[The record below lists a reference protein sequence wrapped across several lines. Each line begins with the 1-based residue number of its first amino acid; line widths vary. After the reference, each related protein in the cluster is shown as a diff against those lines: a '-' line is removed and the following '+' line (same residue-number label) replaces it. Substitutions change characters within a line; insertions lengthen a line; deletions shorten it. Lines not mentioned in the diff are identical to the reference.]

1 MKSRGRIIEILIVIA
16 LHISALNAV
25 AFGRLLP
32 PMGAADWTHLQNK
45 PDAIV
50 GSVIE
55 TNAAGKSAKIRTDS
69 GEVVALKV
77 DDNTTCVRIPAG
89 EKSLSKAIAI
99 QFAEVAV
106 GDRVLAHGQ
115 KAGNEFLGQRLIVL
129 TKSEIEKKRE
139 RDLEEWRQRG
149 IGGIV
154 RGVNAQTGEIDLELR
169 GQGAGSRVSVAS
181 SAAQF
186 RRYSPGSLSFEDA
199 APSNLSELKAG
210 DQLRALGDKT
220 SDGRSFKAETVV
232 SGAFKTIG
240 ATVVEINLQA
250 NELKVVTLD
259 KKEPLIISIT
269 KDTTVSRIP
278 QPVAVTLAQK
288 AAAASRPPASGPA
301 PGTQR
306 PAATQNID
314 VQQVIDSLPKISA
327 ADLKPGDVL
336 AVTSAVEKDP
346 SRLTAIKL
354 VAGVD
359 LVLKAMAPQPGRPQ
373 TIRLSAGLPSVFDF
387 SVVQ

>member
-1 MKSRGRIIEILIVIA
+1 MTA
-16 LHISALNAV
+16 LLTIS
-25 AFGRLLP
+25 
-32 PMGAADWTHLQNK
+32 GAAICARSQNK

-55 TNAAGKSAKIRTDS
+55 VNAAGKSAKIRTDS
-69 GEVVALKV
+69 GEVVAVKV
-77 DDNTTCVRIPAG
+77 DDDTTCVRIPAG
-89 EKSLSKAIAI
+89 EKSLGKANAI

-106 GDRVLAHGQ
+106 GDRVLAHGT
-115 KAGNEFLGQRLIVL
+115 KAGSEFLGQRLIVL

-139 RDLEEWRQRG
+139 RDLDEWRQRG

-169 GQGAGSRVSVAS
+169 GQEAGSRMSVAS
-181 SAAQF
+181 AAAEF
-186 RRYSPGSLSFEDA
+186 RRYSSGSLRFEDA
-199 APSNLSELKAG
+199 GPSNLSELKAG
-210 DQLRALGDKT
+210 DQLRALGDK
-220 SDGRSFKAETVV
+220 SADGRSFKAETIV

-240 ATVVEINLQA
+240 ATVVEINLQT
-250 NELKVVTLD
+250 NELKVTTLD

-278 QPVAVTLAQK
+278 QPIAVTLAQK
-288 AAAASRPPASGPA
+288 AVAANRPPAPGPA
-301 PGTQR
+301 ANTQR
-306 PAATQNID
+306 PLANQNID

-346 SRLTAIKL
+346 ARLTAIKL

-373 TIRLSAGLPSVFDF
+373 AIRLSAGLPSVFDF

>member
-1 MKSRGRIIEILIVIA
+1 MKSGARIIGMLVVIG
-16 LHISALNAV
+16 LTTSPAV
-25 AFGRLLP
+25 CAY
-32 PMGAADWTHLQNK
+32 AQNK
-45 PDAIV
+45 TDAIV

-55 TNAAGKSAKIRTDS
+55 TNAAGKNAKIRTDS

-77 DDNTTCVRIPAG
+77 DDNTTCMRIPAG
-89 EKSLSKAIAI
+89 EKNLGKATAI
-99 QFAEVAV
+99 QFADVAV
-106 GDRVLAHGQ
+106 GDRVLAHGT
-115 KAGNEFLGQRLIVL
+115 KAEKEFLAQRLIVL

-139 RDLEEWRQRG
+139 RDLDEWRQRG

-154 RGVNAQTGEIDLELR
+154 RGVNTQTGEINLELR
-169 GQGAGSRVSVAS
+169 GQGAGSRVTVAS

-186 RRYSPGSLSFEDA
+186 RRYSPGSLSYEDA
-199 APSNLSELKAG
+199 VPGSLSDLRTG
-210 DQLRALGDKT
+210 DQLRALGDK
-220 SDGRSFKAETVV
+220 SADGHSFKAETIV

-240 ATVVEINLQA
+240 ATIVEINLQA
-250 NELKVVTLD
+250 NELKVTTLD
-259 KKEPLIISIT
+259 KKEPLVVSIT

-278 QPVAVTLAQK
+278 QPIAVTLAQK
-288 AAAASRPPASGPA
+288 AAAASGPPASGPA
-301 PGTQR
+301 TNTQR
-306 PAATQNID
+306 PAANQNID

-346 SRLTAIKL
+346 ARLTAIRL

-359 LVLKAMAPQPGRPQ
+359 LVLKAMAPKPGRPQ